1 MSGARARIEPTPG
14 GEAEADGVILRRVDT
29 QEEYDECVRI
39 QDETWGAGFNERVP
53 STILRVT
60 QFLGGV
66 TAAAF
71 DSERGRMLGFVFGM
85 TGVQDGRLVH
95 WSDLLAVR
103 PDSRNRGLGR
113 RLKLFQRSLVLPL
126 GVTRMVWTFDPLVA
140 RNAHLNLNLLAAGV
154 VDYVPDMY
162 GGDTGS
168 ALHVAVGTDR
178 FIVAWDLSRDPPAV
192 SRHHG
197 MASPPPASLVVNRTD
212 PPEAAPASM
221 PNGNEVYI
229 AVPGDIQEVI
239 VATPELARG
248 WRESTRA
255 AFLQYLTRGYRVN
268 GFDRTP
274 DQGYYHLTR
283 A

>member
-1 MSGARARIEPTPG
+1 MSGARARVEPTAA
-14 GEAEADGVILRRVDT
+14 GEAEADGVILRRVHT

-53 STILRVT
+53 STILRVS
-60 QFLGGV
+60 QLLGGV

-71 DSERGRMLGFVFGM
+71 DPERGRMLGFVFGM

-140 RNAHLNLNLLAAGV
+140 RNAHLNLNLLAASV
-154 VDYVPDMY
+154 VEYVPDMY

-192 SRHHG
+192 ARHHG
-197 MASPPPASLVVNRTD
+197 LASPPPASLVVNRTD

-221 PNGNEVYI
+221 PDGNDVYI

-239 VATPELARG
+239 VAKPELARG
-248 WRESTRA
+248 WRESTRK
-255 AFLQYLTRGYRVN
+255 AFLRYLPRGYRVN

-283 A
+283 G

>member
-1 MSGARARIEPTPG
+1 MSGAHARIDPAAG
-14 GEAEADGVILRRVDT
+14 GDPQADGVILRRVHT
-29 QEEYDECVRI
+29 QEEYDECVKI

-53 STILRVT
+53 STILRVS

-71 DSERGRMLGFVFGM
+71 DEQRGRMLGFVFGM
-85 TGVQDGRLVH
+85 TGLQEGRLVH

-103 PDSRNRGLGR
+103 PEARDRGLGR

-126 GVTRMVWTFDPLVA
+126 GVDRMVWTFDPLVA
-140 RNAHLNLNLLAAGV
+140 KNAHLNLNLLAANV

-178 FIVAWDLSRDPPAV
+178 FIVAWDLSREPPTA

-197 MASPPPASLVVNRTD
+197 LASSPPASLVANGSD
-212 PPEAAPASM
+212 PM
-221 PNGNEVYI
+221 PDGHEVYV

-239 VATPELARG
+239 AATPELARG

-255 AFLQYLTRGYRVN
+255 AFLRYLTHGYRVN
-268 GFDRTP
+268 GFHRTAA
-274 DQGYYHLTR
+274 QSYYHLTR
-283 A
+283 G